1 MKKMLIDI
9 LSLFLTLS
17 LFSCGGSNGDNKRK
31 TSGESPNTD
40 IPSSPVDVSKSN
52 AMAVYA
58 HYMPWFV
65 APEASGVWNHWTMSA
80 NALANGNL
88 ASHYTPLTG
97 AYSSTDVDILDY
109 QCLLMK
115 YSGID
120 GVIIDWCGSANKND
134 YPTIEKGTAAM
145 VNATRKA
152 GLKFAICYDEQT
164 ALNAGTYPDVNDAVV
179 QGRLDMTYLQNNYIS
194 KSNYLMEKGSPVL
207 LIFGPARVT
216 GVSDWATILFP
227 LKNVLVAALNP
238 SAMNSNTQKDSP
250 GTFLWVNPNP
260 DYSAV
265 SSWTPYLGDAMPG
278 FWDVY
283 KEHGGTSYTT
293 YDREGG
299 ALFTHQLS
307 AAKDAGLKY
316 LQISTWND
324 YGEGT
329 TIEPTSEYQYKY
341 LTLLQQFTG
350 VVYDQKSLEL
360 IYKWYTLKKKYAGNT
375 IKTTVLGNAYQYLI
389 ALQPDHAK
397 SLIDAL

>member
-1 MKKMLIDI
+1 MKKTLIYVFSIFLI
-9 LSLFLTLS
+9 LSLS
-17 LFSCGGSNGDNKRK
+17 SCGGSSGDNGEKS
-31 TSGESPNTD
+31 SGESTD
-40 IPSSPVDVSKSN
+40 VPSSPVDVNKSN

-65 APEASGVWNHWTMSA
+65 SPESSGVWNHWTMSA
-80 NALANGNL
+80 NALTSNNL

-97 AYSSTDVDILDY
+97 AYSSTDADILDY
-109 QCLLMK
+109 QCLMMK

-120 GVIIDWCGSANKND
+120 GVIIDWCGSADKND

-164 ALNAGTYPDVNDAVV
+164 ALNAGTYPDVNDAVT
-179 QGRLDMTYLQNNYIS
+179 QGRLDMIYLQNNYIS
-194 KSNYLMEKGSPVL
+194 KSNYLTETGSPVV
-207 LIFGPARVT
+207 LIFGPTCVT
-216 GVSDWATILFP
+216 GVSGWATILSP
-227 LKNVLVAALNP
+227 LKNALVAALNP
-238 SAMNSNTQKDSP
+238 SAMNDGSQKNAP

-260 DYSAV
+260 DYSSA
-265 SSWTPYLGDAMPG
+265 SSWTPYFGGAMPG

-293 YDREGG
+293 YDREDG
-299 ALFTHQLS
+299 ALFTRQLNV
-307 AAKDAGLKY
+307 ARDAGLKY

-350 VVYDQKSLEL
+350 VSYNQENLEL

-375 IKTTVLGNAYQYLI
+375 AKTTVLENAYKYFV
-389 ALQPDHAK
+389 ALQTDKAK
-397 SLIDAL
+397 DLIDAL